1 MPRLSK
7 EDGIDNENEYNFS
20 SDEAI
25 GNKFEQANLAVIKNL
40 QVEPEVQPS
49 VQGIKLNNIQTDQM
63 VENIVKYL
71 ISEFAAGIF

>member
-40 QVEPEVQPS
+40 
-49 VQGIKLNNIQTDQM
+49 
-63 VENIVKYL
+63 
-71 ISEFAAGIF
+71 